1 MRTIRI
7 SSEVWEALAKVGRF
21 GETPD
26 QVLRRVFQVG
36 DNSRTAGLQKR
47 RIATKRMTREVN
59 DGKFIVG
66 FADGASRSW
75 SLPEKDDKA
84 GIRRIRDAAIK
95 FARENGATEGQIAAV
110 MKGLTEAGYHLSK

>member
-7 SSEVWEALAKVGRF
+7 SGEVWEALAKVGRF

-36 DNSRTAGLQKR
+36 GTSRTASFQKR

-59 DGKFIVG
+59 GGKFTVE

-75 SLPEKDDKA
+75 SLPEKNDKA
-84 GIRRIRDAAIK
+84 GIRRVRDAAIK
-95 FARENGATEGQIAAV
+95 FARENGATEGQVAAV

>member
-26 QVLRRVFQVG
+26 QVLRRVFKVNG
-36 DNSRTAGLQKR
+36 TSRAAAFQKR
-47 RIATKRMTREVN
+47 RIATKRMTREAI
-59 DGKFIVG
+59 DGKYTVA
-66 FADGASRSW
+66 FADGASKNW
-75 SLPEKDDKA
+75 SLPEKSDKT
-84 GIRRIRDAAIK
+84 GIRRVRDAAIK
-95 FARENGATEGQIAAV
+95 FARENGATDGQIAAV